1 MIILCINESK
11 HKIPSPFFL
20 LLFILLL
27 LPLLTYSQFFKEIDN
42 INADSLRSVLP
53 ELTGTE
59 KIDTLNSI
67 AFRIVKDSPD
77 SSRKYAELAIILSD
91 SLNYQKGLADGYQ
104 NLGKSYYVLDS
115 LFPSVT
121 NYLQALRIYEQIGP
135 SIDLANMYYTLGSL
149 NFYLGRHKPAIEYRL
164 KSIEV
169 FKNLSIEVLENANVK
184 RNIEICAGYNGIV
197 RSSWSSYLLN
207 MLDTALFY
215 NEIAMSYADS
225 STLYINCNH
234 YGIIYALQFSNTGD
248 TSLLDQSIEWF
259 LEGLNSPEISN
270 VYKSAIHSNLWAW
283 YTRYGKEEMDSLA
296 LYHLN
301 QVLPIARNNKDCFY
315 LIPVN
320 YNYRG
325 RIMEKGG
332 NYDSAIFYFNKSI
345 DIIDSALS
353 DFSMSDYPTISDAIN
368 NREKMKSRKR
378 QDYSYLYSI
387 YSKLGDYKKALE
399 YYIKL
404 KNAQE
409 EIYQE
414 DNKKLVA
421 VLEAESENEKTFNQ
435 ISLLAK
441 ENEVKDLRINRSKI
455 FMYGLGSLMLI
466 LFFVGILFI
475 RQRRIRTALKEQK
488 LLHHLELNKVESD
501 KLKELDK
508 MKSRFFA
515 NISHEFRTPLTL
527 ILGPLEKYKLKIQDK
542 EFQTDLNIM
551 QRNALRLQNL
561 INQLLSLSKLES
573 GRMKLKVKEEDIVS
587 LSKGYVQSFESLT
600 KQKNIKLEFNSTEE
614 IIQAYV
620 DKDKYEKILYNLISN
635 AFKFTDS
642 GDTIFINV
650 SAPPN
655 SGEVLP
661 ATSNQQP
668 ATDYVKITVSDTG
681 KGISKDKL
689 PHIFDR
695 FYQAGDDIN
704 QEGTGIG
711 LALTRELVEL
721 HHGTI
726 KVDSELK
733 EGTKFTVILPLGKDH
748 FQPEEFAIIDEQ
760 ETNDEDPLITVEQ
773 ENFPDT
779 FIEPLDIS
787 KEDGEEASQEDETKP
802 LLLIVEDNADMRH
815 YIRSNISGDFML
827 TEAEDGEQGYEKA
840 IEKVPDLIISD
851 VMMPKMD
858 GMELCRKLKSDERT
872 SHIPIILLT
881 ARAALEDRL
890 EGLETGADDF
900 LTKPFDQQELLVRV
914 NNLIQQRRKLQ
925 ERFTLNAKKMGLSE
939 ILNLPESELNST
951 DQKFLMKVMEIIN
964 ANLNNENFNTEA
976 LQQELLM
983 SNAQLYRKLKSLVG
997 IPASG
1002 FIRSIRLNRAA
1013 DLLKIKKGNIT
1024 EIAFEVGFNN
1034 LSYFS
1039 KCFQEQ
1045 FGVLP
1050 SEFNS

>member
-121 NYLQALRIYEQIGP
+121 NYLKALRIYEQIGP
-135 SIDLANMYYTLGSL
+135 SIDLANMYYTLSSL
-149 NFYLGRHKPAIEYRL
+149 NHYLGRHKPAIEYRL

-184 RNIEICAGYNGIV
+184 RNLEICAGYNGIV

-234 YGIIYALQFSNTGD
+234 YGIIYAFQFVNTGD

-368 NREKMKSRKR
+368 NREMMKSRKR
-378 QDYSYLYSI
+378 QDYSFLYSI

-455 FMYGLGSLMLI
+455 FIYGLGSLLLI

-475 RQRRIRTALKEQK
+475 RQRRIRQALKEQK
-488 LLHHLELNKVESD
+488 LVHDLEIKKVESD

-527 ILGPLEKYKLKIQDK
+527 ILGPLEKLKAYIHDPEPGQDL
-542 EFQTDLNIM
+542 DMI
-551 QRNALRLQNL
+551 QRNASRLQNL

-573 GRMKLKVKEEDIVS
+573 GKMKLKVKQEDIVS
-587 LSKGYVQSFESLT
+587 LSKGYTQSFESLA
-600 KQKNIKLEFNSTEE
+600 KQKGIDFVFKSEHNNIRCWIDMDKL
-614 IIQAYV
+614 
-620 DKDKYEKILYNLISN
+620 EKILFNFISN
-635 AFKFTDS
+635 AFKFTPEKGRIS
-642 GDTIFINV
+642 VEIHTIHGSQV
-650 SAPPN
+650 S
-655 SGEVLP
+655 
-661 ATSNQQP
+661 
-668 ATDYVKITVSDTG
+668 IIISDTG
-681 KGISKDKL
+681 PGIPPEKL
-689 PHIFDR
+689 PYIFDR
-695 FYQAGDDIN
+695 FYQAGDDN
-704 QEGTGIG
+704 DQEGTGIG
-711 LALTRELVEL
+711 LALTKELVEL

-726 KVDSELK
+726 KVESELK
-733 EGTKFTVILPLGKDH
+733 KGTKFTVILPLGKDH

-787 KEDGEEASQEDETKP
+787 TEDGEEASQEDETKP

-827 TEAEDGEQGYEKA
+827 TEAEDGEQGFEKA